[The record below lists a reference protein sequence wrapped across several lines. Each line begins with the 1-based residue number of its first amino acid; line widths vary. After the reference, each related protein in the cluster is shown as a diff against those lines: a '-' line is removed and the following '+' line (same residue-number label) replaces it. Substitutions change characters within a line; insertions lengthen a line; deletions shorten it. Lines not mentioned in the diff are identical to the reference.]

1 MSLRQKG
8 QVILAVWIAL
18 FLLGCANVGSR
29 GGAFPLH
36 AYPHVP
42 KALSQPHEVWIPC
55 SNLGSPKNA
64 VISQMICVDE
74 VELLALQGFVRELDS
89 IVRKYEYAIKTI
101 NKAE

>member
-1 MSLRQKG
+1 M
-8 QVILAVWIAL
+8 ILAVWIVSS
-18 FLLGCANVGSR
+18 LLGCANVGSR

-36 AYPHVP
+36 AYPPIP

-55 SNLGSPKNA
+55 VDLGSPKNA
-64 VISQMICVDE
+64 VISQMVCVDE
-74 VELLALQGFVRELDS
+74 MELLALQSFIRSLDS